1 MSPRIPYAL
10 ATALLLLAAVARAET
25 MPAEEKDI
33 QAALERINGPDP
45 IQRVL
50 AAEGALH
57 SDNPLLRSL
66 ALQKTM
72 ESSDGRVKE
81 VGFVYLVTIQKRFI
95 ATLEISSDKLEILNL
110 NDLVKSRFLQLS
122 PLTIVFE
129 SFDKNTLTVSGT
141 ADPPGASFIGSINQA
156 GLIAALNIYGLN
168 CKLEFRGVAGGAL
181 RGELTCRDVSFPARI
196 PLP

>member
-1 MSPRIPYAL
+1 MPPRILHVVAVG
-10 ATALLLLAAVARAET
+10 LLLLPAPAGAQT

-33 QAALERINGPDP
+33 QAALERINGADP

-66 ALQKTM
+66 ALEKTL

-81 VGFVYLVTIQKRFI
+81 TGFVYLVTNQKRFI
-95 ATLEISSDKLEILNL
+95 VNLEISPDKLEALNL
-110 NDLVKSRFLQLS
+110 NEGFKSNFLQLS
-122 PLTIVFE
+122 PWTIVFE
-129 SFDKNTLTVSGT
+129 SFDKNTLTLSGR
-141 ADPPGASFIGSINQA
+141 ANPPGASFVGSINQA
-156 GLIAALNIYGLN
+156 GLIAAINVYGLN
-168 CKLEFRGVAGGAL
+168 CKLQFRGVAGGAL
-181 RGELTCRDVSFPARI
+181 RGALTCGNVSFPAST